1 MTRVSL
7 FIVGTGQTKKLEA
20 RSLSHLSTQIQ
31 DITGV
36 TESLLR
42 FESLDGSCRVTESTQ
57 HLYFFERK
65 DELRLRMLVDLDGGC
80 GIIRVNDRA
89 VGCCIFG
96 FCFSFNC
103 KHCDCCGMSAMQDIQ
118 EAMEKEDQ
126 VKENLVDG

>member
-20 RSLSHLSTQIQ
+20 QSLSHLSTQIQ

-42 FESLDGSCRVTESTQ
+42 FEAIDGSCRVTESTQ

-80 GIIRVNDRA
+80 GFIRVNDKI
-89 VGCCIFG
+89 VGCCILC
-96 FCFSFNC
+96 FCFTFDC
-103 KHCDCCGMSAMQDIQ
+103 KHRYCCGCGAMQDIQ
-118 EAMEKEDQ
+118 EAIEKEEREG
-126 VKENLVDG
+126 K